1 MLANVLP
8 IVDISSL
15 RTYSYWKDNTRFKK
29 VKGMKVKVPG
39 SLSLAALAIVV
50 LFVAAPSWARSIRC
64 GNELVRVGDPT
75 IELLQRCGEPDLKE
89 LLNTDGPIV
98 ERWTYN
104 CGSLRFMRIIT
115 LRGGVIR
122 KIELADYGTGP
133 PRCQ

>member
-1 MLANVLP
+1 
-8 IVDISSL
+8 
-15 RTYSYWKDNTRFKK
+15 
-29 VKGMKVKVPG
+29 MKVKIPRF
-39 SLSLAALAIVV
+39 LSLAALTSIV
-50 LFVAAPSWARSIRC
+50 LLVAAPSWARSIRC

-75 IELLQRCGEPDLKE
+75 IKLLQRCGEPDLKE